1 MAIADRVI
9 HIPGGRVILPLLT
22 LGGIAFLINYFYGR
36 PKRISRS
43 VKNLKVKSSAEVDE
57 DYFRQLPD
65 DVLSR
70 ILGNLT
76 VKDAVMTSILSRRWR
91 YSFASMPKLNIDCL
105 AMFGV
110 GIFDD
115 HHGCS
120 YYQQRFLK
128 GVNMLLQLYS
138 GSRVPHINMTF
149 CFGRELSC
157 EFEHWMRSISGL
169 GVERLCL
176 SFICGSV
183 SVSFTTTTT
192 TPLNSPDRLFRF
204 ALELLSQASLLKHLD
219 LYHCTVQLNSEV
231 CFRSL
236 ETLSLTAVLL
246 ASGQL
251 EGILSSCF
259 NLKQL
264 TLKLCNLPYKLRFS
278 STVTDV
284 TFHICGGVKEI
295 DFQAANLRALDFHC
309 FDNVR
314 FIFSFVPKL
323 ENVTIHPS
331 KAETMSYIFGDF
343 ARDLPAQVKS
353 LAVRCGHEIKCVPI
367 DMKMFRNIRQLSLSL
382 FDLYDSDILNISL
395 LLGACPLL
403 QYLNLTAPQVE
414 KRARN
419 KEEVESLLYLLYVT
433 LN

>member
-1 MAIADRVI
+1 
-9 HIPGGRVILPLLT
+9 
-22 LGGIAFLINYFYGR
+22 
-36 PKRISRS
+36 
-43 VKNLKVKSSAEVDE
+43 
-57 DYFRQLPD
+57 
-65 DVLSR
+65 
-70 ILGNLT
+70 
-76 VKDAVMTSILSRRWR
+76 
-91 YSFASMPKLNIDCL
+91 
-105 AMFGV
+105 
-110 GIFDD
+110 
-115 HHGCS
+115 
-120 YYQQRFLK
+120 
-128 GVNMLLQLYS
+128 
-138 GSRVPHINMTF
+138 MTF

-157 EFEHWMRSISGL
+157 EFENWMRSISGL

-183 SVSFTTTTT
+183 SVPRDPFS
-192 TPLNSPDRLFRF
+192 D
-204 ALELLSQASLLKHLD
+204 
-219 LYHCTVQLNSEV
+219 
-231 CFRSL
+231 RSL

-259 NLKQL
+259 NLEQL

-278 STVTDV
+278 STVTYV

-331 KAETMSYIFGDF
+331 KADTMSYIFGDF
-343 ARDLPAQVKS
+343 ARDLPAHVKS
-353 LAVRCGHEIKCVPI
+353 LAVRCGHEIKCIPI

-414 KRARN
+414 KKSTKQRGSREPPLSPMCHTKL
-419 KEEVESLLYLLYVT
+419 KEVT
-433 LN
+433 LGGFYGSTSEIEVALFILRSALTLERMFLIPGYISPHRGNLATNVSFSDRERYSIQRELHGQAISREAVVIFYK